1 MPFFLVLY
9 SKNHQ
14 SSPICTPT
22 RSFVRSVVVS
32 TTKVF
37 ARERSIYNI
46 RIGYHPRESRA
57 PKAPTRAR
65 AHTHACTAQVSAY
78 ESRCNMCV
86 FAHTAAQNRKLVLLY
101 SFAFEPNRVQRRS
114 HAIFVYLLMANART
128 LVVPPRRYERASTA
142 APHTQAA
149 YLLWQVAPKVCTCVS
164 VCEREGERERVCL
177 CVCLCWP
184 GRLPQHGRCA
194 GECVRALGV

>member
-1 MPFFLVLY
+1 MPFFVLY

-57 PKAPTRAR
+57 PKAPTRAHKR
-65 AHTHACTAQVSAY
+65 MHARTAQVSAY
-78 ESRCNMCV
+78 EARCKYVCV
-86 FAHTAAQNRKLVLLY
+86 RPLRGPEPKTRAAL
-101 SFAFEPNRVQRRS
+101 FIRVRAESCSTPFTCHICLFTYCKCTHARR
-114 HAIFVYLLMANART
+114 APQAPRAR
-128 LVVPPRRYERASTA
+128 LNSSTA
-142 APHTQAA
+142 YASSIFALASGPQSVYMCECLQARGR
-149 YLLWQVAPKVCTCVS
+149 
-164 VCEREGERERVCL
+164 ERESVCL